1 MYAIIAD
8 LRILVRLVAAAL
20 DSAAESFYVVLV
32 VRRRAVESVVED
44 ALQPVVHVGRAG
56 RQSRQFVGRSAS
68 SAAARTGA
76 IIRQ

>member
-1 MYAIIAD
+1 
-8 LRILVRLVAAAL
+8 
-20 DSAAESFYVVLV
+20 LV